1 MVPKKKELEESM
13 KTVVKAEDN
22 KSMVQSTIHRR
33 FTMKRFIIAVMFATM
48 AAFATDARAV
58 PVNYT
63 FDGTA
68 FDGSFTLD
76 FSFSNPF
83 RVWNIDPVVGPTF
96 TGLSSPSVPII
107 LNGGSFPVAI
117 LNQANPTWNF
127 VFFADV
133 TNTSNLKYFT
143 TLVKLDGTTTLI
155 ENGKLTSANVPEPA
169 SLMLLGAGLAAI
181 GIWRRKAAAK

>member
-1 MVPKKKELEESM
+1 METVPKAETNKLMVHSM
-13 KTVVKAEDN
+13 
-22 KSMVQSTIHRR
+22 IHRGV
-33 FTMKRFIIAVMFATM
+33 TMKRFIIAVMFATM

-76 FSFSNPF
+76 FDFSNPF
-83 RVWNIDPVVGPTF
+83 RVWNITPVVGPIF

-107 LNGGSFPVAI
+107 LNGGSFPIAV
-117 LNQANPTWNF
+117 LNQVNPTWNF
-127 VFFADV
+127 TFFADV
-133 TNTSNLKYFT
+133 TNASDLKYFT

-155 ENGKLTSANVPEPA
+155 ENGKLISINVPEPA
-169 SLMLLGAGLAAI
+169 SLMLLGAGLAGI
-181 GIWRRKAAAK
+181 GIWRRKSTKI